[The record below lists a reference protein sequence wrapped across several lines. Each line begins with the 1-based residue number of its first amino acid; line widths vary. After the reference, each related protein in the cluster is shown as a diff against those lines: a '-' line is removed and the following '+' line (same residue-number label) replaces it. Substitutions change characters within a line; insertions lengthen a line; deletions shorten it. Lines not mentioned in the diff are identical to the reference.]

1 MATSRTS
8 SRRISL
14 VRLDACHGGGE
25 GAVSSTTGERGSRAA
40 HDRGSTGLRLRCW
53 HGHRVGARGSGAT
66 SSTQHLG
73 GVELP
78 QSRLPSSALT
88 PFGRVDASQVGA
100 ATHRQRDL
108 GPRRLLSPF
117 LLALPH
123 CPCRAVC
130 RSRRERWLPPLLR
143 GSATAAAS
151 RAHAT
156 VSVPNYGS
164 SRSFGTSI
172 HRPRRRRRRP
182 VKGPPSA
189 HEDALS
195 THAYGE
201 STWPCA
207 RRAAASFLSFESLHL
222 GLLRLEPYRRPH
234 SMLAR
239 SVRSSTRSPSRSDS
253 SGCALIHW
261 LTIACLQLDN
271 SGA

>member
-108 GPRRLLSPF
+108 DLADCSLRSCWLCRTVPAAPSVDLGANDGFHLSSEVPR
-117 LLALPH
+117 
-123 CPCRAVC
+123 
-130 RSRRERWLPPLLR
+130 PPLLLAPTRLSVYPITALHVPSAPPSIDHDVAADDQSR
-143 GSATAAAS
+143 GHHPPTKTLSRRTPTASQPGRAQEGLQPRFCPLRVFIWVFCDSSRIDALTACWPALSARRHALLPGQTPAAA
-151 RAHAT
+151 
-156 VSVPNYGS
+156 
-164 SRSFGTSI
+164 
-172 HRPRRRRRRP
+172 
-182 VKGPPSA
+182 
-189 HEDALS
+189 LS
-195 THAYGE
+195 YTG
-201 STWPCA
+201 
-207 RRAAASFLSFESLHL
+207 
-222 GLLRLEPYRRPH
+222 
-234 SMLAR
+234 
-239 SVRSSTRSPSRSDS
+239 
-253 SGCALIHW
+253 
-261 LTIACLQLDN
+261 
-271 SGA
+271 